1 MIAGSSWG
9 ATAEEHA
16 MPMACDR
23 LLVGTRVHRAVT
35 VDAPASVVFRWLC
48 QLKLAPYS
56 YDLVDNLGRRSPRE
70 LVPGVE
76 RLAVGQRFM
85 AIFSLT
91 SFSYDEHITLRSRG
105 VAVTYA
111 VLSNETSSRLV
122 ARVIFATPGGR
133 LGRALIGHALA
144 FGDLVMMRK
153 QLLTL
158 KALAERDATGRSC
171 TPSSSTS
178 GHIRGS

>member
-1 MIAGSSWG
+1 MIAVSSWG
-9 ATAEEHA
+9 ASAHERT

-23 LLVGTRVHRAVT
+23 LLAGTRVHRAIT
-35 VDAPASVVFRWLC
+35 VDAPAPIVFRRLC

-85 AIFSLT
+85 AIFSLA
-91 SFSYDEHITLRSRG
+91 SFAYDEHITLRSHR

-111 VLSNETSSRLV
+111 VLSDEASTRLV
-122 ARVIFATPGGR
+122 ARVIFDPPGAR
-133 LGRALIGHALA
+133 LGKTLIGHALA
-144 FGDLVMMRK
+144 LGDLVMMRK
-153 QLLTL
+153 QLLTI
-158 KALAERDATGRSC
+158 KALAERDAESHAPC
-171 TPSSSTS
+171 
-178 GHIRGS
+178 

>member
-1 MIAGSSWG
+1 MTAVSSWG
-9 ATAEEHA
+9 ATAQERA

-23 LLVGTRVHRAVT
+23 LLAGTRVHRATT
-35 VDAPASVVFRWLC
+35 VDAPASMVFRWLC
-48 QLKLAPYS
+48 QLRLAPYS

-85 AIFSLT
+85 VIFSLA
-91 SFSYDEHITLRSRG
+91 SFAYDEHITLRSHR

-111 VLSNETSSRLV
+111 VLCGEGPTRLV
-122 ARVIFATPGGR
+122 ARVVFDPPGGR
-133 LGRALIGHALA
+133 LGAALIGQPLAL
-144 FGDLVMMRK
+144 GDLIMMRK

-158 KALAERDATGRSC
+158 KALAERDGTAQSAQPR
-171 TPSSSTS
+171 
-178 GHIRGS
+178 

>member
-1 MIAGSSWG
+1 
-9 ATAEEHA
+9 
-16 MPMACDR
+16 MACDR
-23 LLVGTRVHRAVT
+23 LLAGTRVHRAVT
-35 VDAPASVVFRWLC
+35 VDAPAPVVFRWLC

-85 AIFSLT
+85 VIFSLA
-91 SFSYDEHITLRSRG
+91 SFAYDEHITLRSNH

-111 VLSNETSSRLV
+111 VLPGKSSTRLV
-122 ARVIFATPGGR
+122 ARVIFDPPGTR
-133 LGRALIGHALA
+133 LGKALIGHTLAL
-144 FGDLVMMRK
+144 GDLVMMRK

-158 KALAERDATGRSC
+158 KALAERDTAGHGCIPNSWTNTTSMA
-171 TPSSSTS
+171 SS
-178 GHIRGS
+178 

>member
-1 MIAGSSWG
+1 MIAVSSWG
-9 ATAEEHA
+9 ATAQERT

-23 LLVGTRVHRAVT
+23 LLAGTRVHRAIT
-35 VDAPASVVFRWLC
+35 VDAPAPVVFRRLC

-70 LVPGVE
+70 LVPDVE

-91 SFSYDEHITLRSRG
+91 SFAYDEHVTLRSHR

-111 VLSNETSSRLV
+111 VLSGESSTRLV
-122 ARVIFATPGGR
+122 ARVIFDPPGGR
-133 LGRALIGHALA
+133 LGKALIGHALA
-144 FGDLVMMRK
+144 LGDLVMMRK

-158 KALAERDATGRSC
+158 KDLAEHDAESPAPC
-171 TPSSSTS
+171 
-178 GHIRGS
+178 

>member
-9 ATAEEHA
+9 ATAEERA

-23 LLVGTRVHRAVT
+23 LLVGTRVHRAIT
-35 VDAPASVVFRWLC
+35 VDAPASVVFRRLC

-91 SFSYDEHITLRSRG
+91 SFAYDEHITLRSRG
-105 VAVTYA
+105 VAVTYV
-111 VLSNETSSRLV
+111 VLSGEASTRLV
-122 ARVIFATPGGR
+122 ARVIFAPPGGR
-133 LGRALIGHALA
+133 LGRALIGHAFA

-158 KALAERDATGRSC
+158 KALAERDAAGPGC
-171 TPSSSTS
+171 PPNSSTS
-178 GHIRGS
+178 TTYGAL

>member
-1 MIAGSSWG
+1 MIAGASWG
-9 ATAEEHA
+9 ATAEERA

-23 LLVGTRVHRAVT
+23 LLLGTLVHRATT

-56 YDLVDNLGRRSPRE
+56 YDLLDNLGRRSPRA

-85 AIFSLT
+85 SIFSLA
-91 SFSYDEHITLRSRG
+91 SFAYDEHITLRGHR

-111 VLSNETSSRLV
+111 VLSGKSSTRLV
-122 ARVIFATPGGR
+122 ARVIFDPPGGR
-133 LGRALIGHALA
+133 LGTALIGHVLAL
-144 FGDLVMMRK
+144 GDLVMMRK

-158 KALAERDATGRSC
+158 KALAERDAASHA
-171 TPSSSTS
+171 PV
-178 GHIRGS
+178 

>member
-1 MIAGSSWG
+1 MIVGSSWG

-23 LLVGTRVHRAVT
+23 LLAGTPMHRAT
-35 VDAPASVVFRWLC
+35 TIDAPASVVFRWLC

-56 YDLVDNLGRRSPRE
+56 YDFVDNLGRRSPRE

-85 AIFSLT
+85 SIFSLV
-91 SFSYDEHITLRSRG
+91 SFAYDEHITLRGHR

-111 VLSNETSSRLV
+111 VLAGTGSTRLV
-122 ARVIFATPGGR
+122 ARVIFAPPGGR
-133 LGRALIGHALA
+133 LAAGLLGQTLAL
-144 FGDLVMMRK
+144 GDLVMMRK

-158 KALAERDATGRSC
+158 KALAERNRC
-171 TPSSSTS
+171 LVEQVP
-178 GHIRGS
+178 

>member
-1 MIAGSSWG
+1 MIAVSSWG
-9 ATAEEHA
+9 ATAQERT

-23 LLVGTRVHRAVT
+23 LLAGTRVHRAIT
-35 VDAPASVVFRWLC
+35 VDAPAPVVFRRLC

-85 AIFSLT
+85 VIFSLA
-91 SFSYDEHITLRSRG
+91 SFAYDEHVTLRSHR

-111 VLSNETSSRLV
+111 VLSGESSTRLV
-122 ARVIFATPGGR
+122 ARVIFDPPGGR
-133 LGRALIGHALA
+133 LGKALFGHALA
-144 FGDLVMMRK
+144 LGDLVMMRK

-158 KALAERDATGRSC
+158 KDLAEHDAKSPA
-171 TPSSSTS
+171 PS
-178 GHIRGS
+178 